1 MTEPSPEPTTATI
14 SIRPLIPEVAPLLG
28 SMTFPAYR
36 HLLEL
41 APAPRHLDD
50 TTQKPIQPIAF
61 AAWVGPK
68 PVGVALAEMPLEG
81 TNSTADPEILSIFV
95 LQDWRGQ
102 GVATQL
108 VAALEEAM
116 RERGYPRIAAVWMTG
131 RPSIPAIEHI
141 LELRGWLPPATRT
154 ISVRFTPEEAARTP
168 WFQRVKLPEGRFEI
182 VPWSEITADERAEIR
197 RSHEAAPW
205 IARGLEPWT
214 HDYYG
219 FDPISSLGLRY
230 GGSVVGWVINHRIS
244 ADCVRFTCSF
254 MRHDL
259 SRRGRILPLYTES
272 ILRLSTAGIKE
283 CTLVTPLEYAEMA
296 EFLRRRCASAVH
308 YFGETRGSSKRLG
321 DSARVR
327 GNDEQDAQPR

>member
-14 SIRPLIPEVAPLLG
+14 SIRPLIPEVAPLLV

-36 HLLEL
+36 HLMEL

-50 TTQKPIQPIAF
+50 TTQRPIQPIAF

-68 PVGVALAEMPLEG
+68 PVGVALAETPLDG
-81 TNSTADPEILSIFV
+81 PASGVDPEILSIFV
-95 LQDWRGQ
+95 LQDWRSQ

-108 VAALEEAM
+108 VAATEDAV
-116 RERGYPRIAAVWMTG
+116 RELGYPRLAAVWMTG
-131 RPSIPAIEHI
+131 RPSIPVIEHI
-141 LELRGWLPPATRT
+141 LQQRGWLPPATRT

-168 WFQRVKLPEGRFEI
+168 WFQRVKLPDRFEI
-182 VPWSEITADERAEIR
+182 VPWSEITAEERAEIR
-197 RSHEAAPW
+197 RSHEAASW

-230 GGSVVGWVINHRIS
+230 GGAVVGWVINHRIS
-244 ADCVRFTCSF
+244 EDCVRFTCSF
-254 MRHDL
+254 MRRDL

-272 ILRLSTAGIKE
+272 ILRLSAAGIKE
-283 CTLVTPLEYAEMA
+283 CTLVTPLEYGEMA

-308 YFGETRGSSKRLG
+308 YFGETRGSLKRLS
-321 DSARVR
+321 DTERERS
-327 GNDEQDAQPR
+327 